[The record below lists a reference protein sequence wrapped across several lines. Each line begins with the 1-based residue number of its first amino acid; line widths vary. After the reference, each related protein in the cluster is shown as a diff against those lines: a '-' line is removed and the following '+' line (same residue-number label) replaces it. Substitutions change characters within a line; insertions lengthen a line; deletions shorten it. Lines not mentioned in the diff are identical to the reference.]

1 MTVRAERLTVDEC
14 MRDRID
20 GLGLGEATVAH
31 VSHARTMQ
39 AKRGLQQLRY
49 DGSAGHLDEHDV
61 VETDAVERVQ
71 EGKATLNFV
80 RLDHALEDVTDRQ
93 RLALTGEVVR
103 NRKNGAKIVG
113 RVTPYN
119 MHSVRPRT
127 HGRRLRATH
136 TLQRGNS
143 R

>member
-71 EGKATLNFV
+71 ERKAALNLVCF
-80 RLDHALEDVTDRQ
+80 DHALEDVMDGQ
-93 RLALTGEVVR
+93 RLTLTREMVGNCE
-103 NRKNGAKIVG
+103 NGAKIV
-113 RVTPYN
+113 
-119 MHSVRPRT
+119 
-127 HGRRLRATH
+127 
-136 TLQRGNS
+136 
-143 R
+143 